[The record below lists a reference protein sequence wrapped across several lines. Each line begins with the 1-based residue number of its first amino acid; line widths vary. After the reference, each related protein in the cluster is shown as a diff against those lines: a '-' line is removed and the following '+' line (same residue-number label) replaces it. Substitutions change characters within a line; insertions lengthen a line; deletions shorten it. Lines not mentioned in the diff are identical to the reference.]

1 MRNNSRATLL
11 SMTAL
16 LLLSTAPA
24 FAQKD
29 APKVDCSVD
38 GRQLTCDRSEL
49 LKRFAEARTLALE
62 SQPQDHVADVQ
73 LASFAKKL
81 TKQVVPAQPADIT
94 VRIVRNV
101 QTGMDMVGS
110 ADVDLASLRI
120 FSTKNGTESS
130 HLLWVETYHG
140 QQDMQWYAVV
150 HALMAQF
157 QQTLAGH

>member
-1 MRNNSRATLL
+1 MRNNSRAVLL
-11 SMTAL
+11 SMAA

-62 SQPQDHVADVQ
+62 SQPRDHVADVQ

-81 TKQVVPAQPADIT
+81 GKQVVPAQPADIT
-94 VRIVRNV
+94 VRLVRNV

-110 ADVDLASLRI
+110 ADIELASLRI
-120 FSTKNGTESS
+120 FSTKNGTEAS
-130 HLLWVETYHG
+130 HLLWVETYRG
-140 QQDMQWYAVV
+140 QQDRPWYATV
-150 HALMAQF
+150 HSLMAQF

>member
-1 MRNNSRATLL
+1 MRNNSRAVLL
-11 SMTAL
+11 SMAAL
-16 LLLSTAPA
+16 LLLSAAPA

-38 GRQLTCDRSEL
+38 GVQLICDRSEL

-62 SQPQDHVADVQ
+62 SQPRDHVADVQ
-73 LASFAKKL
+73 LAAWAKKL

-94 VRIVRNV
+94 VRLVRNI
-101 QTGMDMVGS
+101 QTGMVVGS
-110 ADVDLASLRI
+110 MDVDLASLRI

-130 HLLWVETYHG
+130 HLLWVENYHG

-150 HALMAQF
+150 HALMSQF
-157 QQTLAGH
+157 QETLAGH

>member
-1 MRNNSRATLL
+1 MFKNNRALFL
-11 SMTAL
+11 SLAAFFLSAAVPAL
-16 LLLSTAPA
+16 
-24 FAQKD
+24 AQKD

-49 LKRFAEARTLALE
+49 LKRFAEARTLTLQSE
-62 SQPQDHVADVQ
+62 PQDHVADVQ

-81 TKQVVPAQPADIT
+81 GKQVVPAQPADIT
-94 VRIVRNV
+94 VRLVRNI

-150 HALMAQF
+150 HALMA
-157 QQTLAGH
+157 